1 MIDDEKSGISRFD
14 FYGLSEEQEKVA
26 KDLYLEKDGLHTNY
40 TLQEVDTDTI
50 EIWIENTDDDE
61 YRDFLKDVLDCG
73 ADLYTL
79 VDNLGGFSQEI
90 GEMAVY

>member
-1 MIDDEKSGISRFD
+1 MIDDENSGISRFD
-14 FYGLSEEQEKVA
+14 FYGLSGEQESVA
-26 KDLYLEKDGLHTNY
+26 KNLYLKKDDLHTNY
-40 TLQEVDTDTI
+40 TLQEVDTNTI
-50 EIWIENTDDDE
+50 EIWVENTDDEE

-79 VDNLGGFSQEI
+79 VDHLGSASQEI

>member
-1 MIDDEKSGISRFD
+1 MIDDENSGISRFD
-14 FYGLSEEQEKVA
+14 FYGLSEEQESVA
-26 KDLYLEKDGLHTNY
+26 KNLYLKKDDLHTNY
-40 TLQEVDTDTI
+40 TLQEVDTNTI
-50 EIWIENTDDDE
+50 EIWVENTDDEE

-79 VDNLGGFSQEI
+79 VDHLGSASQEI